1 MPASLTPAELTILGL
16 LEEQP
21 RHGYELEQVIEE
33 RGIRQWTALGFS
45 SIYYVLDK
53 LAKRELI
60 ETIGPATSG
69 KARAT
74 FRVTPTGHKLCAAE
88 SLASLAS
95 LTPLRASVLV
105 GMANSPALHTDEIVD
120 ALGSRAAELESQ
132 LSGIRQAR
140 ASQQPLPFAASAI
153 FDYSEAMLEAD
164 AKWTTTTLATLM
176 KETTMDK
183 YDAKKAHK
191 TLYSPKVKDF
201 SVVEVPELS
210 YIAID
215 GHGDPNTSSEY
226 AEAVEALYGVA
237 YAVKFESKKALER
250 DFAVGPLEGLWR
262 SDDMS
267 SFVTR
272 DKSAWS
278 WTMMIGQPDWIT
290 EDMVAAAVDKTAAK
304 KNLEALERVRLLTL
318 TEGTSIQIL
327 HVGSYDD
334 EAPTLAR
341 LHNQYMPEHGLAFN
355 GLHHEIYLSDARRTA
370 PEKLKTILRQP
381 VKMRG

>member
-1 MPASLTPAELTILGL
+1 MILGL

-60 ETIGPATSG
+60 ETIGPAASG
-69 KARAT
+69 KARTT
-74 FRVTPTGHKLCAAE
+74 FRVTPTGHKLGAAE
-88 SLASLAS
+88 SLASLSS

-105 GMANSPALHTDEIVD
+105 GIANSPALHTDEIVD
-120 ALGSRAAELESQ
+120 ALGRRAAELESQ

-164 AKWTTTTLATLM
+164 EKWTTTTLATLM
-176 KETTMDK
+176 KETAMDK
-183 YDAKKAHK
+183 YDVKIAHK
-191 TLYSPKVKDF
+191 TLYSPNAKDF
-201 SVVEVPELS
+201 SVVAVPELS

-250 DFAVGPLEGLWR
+250 DFVVGPLEGLWR
-262 SDDMS
+262 SDEMS

-272 DKSAWS
+272 DKSAWN

-290 EDMVAAAVDKTAAK
+290 EDMVATAVDKTAAK
-304 KNLEALERVRLLTL
+304 KNLAALERVRLLTL

-327 HVGSYDD
+327 HIGSYDD
-334 EAPTLAR
+334 EAPTLER
-341 LHNQYMPEHGLAFN
+341 LHNQYMSEQGLVFN

-381 VKMRG
+381 VKLRG